1 MVLFIGGLQEIPHS
15 VNPFYIL
22 PHHGWHFKNFVTV
35 WKSYNYLMLYKTT
48 LHFADE
54 YDKYVVLK
62 GLLPDSFYRRSTDG
76 KIFPSNAIMDAGI
89 PLPKEKGEYRA
100 YRWYLEKV

>member
-35 WKSYNYLMLYKTT
+35 WKSYNYLMLYKNT
-48 LHFADE
+48 L
-54 YDKYVVLK
+54 
-62 GLLPDSFYRRSTDG
+62 LL
-76 KIFPSNAIMDAGI
+76 IFFRMAAAIMDAGI

-100 YRWYLEKV
+100 YRWYLE